1 MKTLR
6 KKAAAP
12 RLVGGEHLISQAL
25 AEFEAESRVACRALR
40 VRMAV
45 MTFGVGSLLPNDL
58 PGDAP
63 EVERPETFLSN
74 TLH

>member
-6 KKAAAP
+6 KKAAPP
-12 RLVGGEHLISQAL
+12 RLVGGEHLMSQAL

-45 MTFGVGSLLPNDL
+45 MTFGVGSILPNDL
-58 PGDAP
+58 PGDVP
-63 EVERPETFLSN
+63 EDGHPETFLSH

>member
-1 MKTLR
+1 MSTLR
-6 KKAAAP
+6 KKAAP
-12 RLVGGEHLISQAL
+12 HRLIGVEHLMGQAL
-25 AEFEAESRVACRALR
+25 AEFEAESRLACRALR

-58 PGDAP
+58 PAEGP
-63 EVERPETFLSN
+63 YEEQPETFLSQ

>member
-1 MKTLR
+1 MNTLR
-6 KKAAAP
+6 KKAAP
-12 RLVGGEHLISQAL
+12 HRLVGVEHLMNQAL
-25 AEFEAESRVACRALR
+25 AEFEAESRLACRALR

-58 PGDAP
+58 PSDVP
-63 EVERPETFLSN
+63 EKDQPETFLSN